1 VDVKLDL
8 SPERP
13 TVIMVFEKSV
23 EVNMRIR
30 DGDGENFMM
39 RRDACL

>member
-8 SPERP
+8 PPERP

-23 EVNMRIR
+23 EVNMRVLEE
-30 DGDGENFMM
+30 DGENFMT
-39 RRDACL
+39 RRDACF